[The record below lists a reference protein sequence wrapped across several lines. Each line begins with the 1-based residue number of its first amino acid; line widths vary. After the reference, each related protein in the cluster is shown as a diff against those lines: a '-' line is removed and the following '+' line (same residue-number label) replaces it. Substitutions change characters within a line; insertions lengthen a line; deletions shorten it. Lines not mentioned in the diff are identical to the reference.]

1 MIKKQLK
8 RSLKSYKSMIMKAY
22 KKLSRKQ
29 LNCLRSWP
37 KIMKQQ
43 ANNFSRQSNLI
54 VELKQMK
61 IKNKRLINKN
71 KCLRIYS
78 MVSRRNM
85 MMKSRMHL
93 KLRNN
98 KKIKERLKQNN
109 FKKELKPFKANMR
122 KLVKSKYKNSKR
134 TKCLNMSLVNMSLT

>member
-1 MIKKQLK
+1 
-8 RSLKSYKSMIMKAY
+8 
-22 KKLSRKQ
+22 
-29 LNCLRSWP
+29 
-37 KIMKQQ
+37 
-43 ANNFSRQSNLI
+43 
-54 VELKQMK
+54 MK

-71 KCLRIYS
+71 KCLRIYL

-98 KKIKERLKQNN
+98 KKIKESLKLNN
-109 FKKELKPFKANMR
+109 FKKELKQFKANMR

-134 TKCLNMSLVNMSLT
+134 TKCKKYNNIGLNMSLVNMSLT